1 MPEYEQNK
9 VTVLPEADYPFKVVN
24 AKETTAMRSGNPMI
38 ELTLNFDGEST
49 VTDRLVFTP
58 AAYWRID
65 AFRECTGEVLGTGN
79 VSFEAEHCIGRTGWA
94 HLVVDEMDGRKRNQ
108 VGHYLHPSAV
118 SKAKPGAPPPV
129 VNAAAP
135 QAKKKA
141 DPDDIPF

>member
-79 VSFEAEHCIGRTGWA
+79 ISFEAEHCIGRTGWA
-94 HLVVDEMDGRKRNQ
+94 HLTIDEQDGRKRNQ
-108 VGHYLHPSAV
+108 VGHYIHPSAV
-118 SKAKPGAPPPV
+118 SKAKGAPPPAM
-129 VNAAAP
+129 NAAAT
-135 QAKKKA
+135 ASKKV